1 MCCAVNPRL
10 QGRKVGFP
18 PQHLSGRRKSFCE
31 LVPAPDLCASPGPQR
46 HPESLFA
53 YALSESQEWLEES
66 DSEEDSSSEE
76 EGAEGEDEDQ
86 EEDSAEDNAEEGAG
100 ESHSQMQLCCA
111 AASEGGLLDSACF
124 GVGPGRLPV

>member
-18 PQHLSGRRKSFCE
+18 PQHLSGRRKRFPTCV
-31 LVPAPDLCASPGPQR
+31 LPRDRRR

-66 DSEEDSSSEE
+66 DSEEDSSSDE

-86 EEDSAEDNAEEGAG
+86 EEDSAEDSAEEGAG
-100 ESHSQMQLCCA
+100 ESHSQTQLRCA
-111 AASEGGLLDSACF
+111 AASEGACLTVRAL
-124 GVGPGRLPV
+124 GWVQAGCQSV